1 MIASHISP
9 AFRLGMMGSHA
20 DSTKSAL
27 TSLAIEMD
35 QSGVSSSSSPPRHP
49 AKAAAS
55 MLMVSI
61 IAIILLFFIR
71 NSRSSARTTTYIC
84 YRDSQKKVEKGRFL
98 EKRLLILFFFIQI
111 SEYGKREYHER

>member
-1 MIASHISP
+1 MMASHISP
-9 AFRLGMMGSHA
+9 AFRLGIMGSQA

-35 QSGVSSSSSPPRHP
+35 QSGVSTSSSPPRHP

-61 IAIILLFFIR
+61 IAIILLFFIETHVPVPAR
-71 NSRSSARTTTYIC
+71 RSIYVIEIR
-84 YRDSQKKVEKGRFL
+84 
-98 EKRLLILFFFIQI
+98 
-111 SEYGKREYHER
+111 